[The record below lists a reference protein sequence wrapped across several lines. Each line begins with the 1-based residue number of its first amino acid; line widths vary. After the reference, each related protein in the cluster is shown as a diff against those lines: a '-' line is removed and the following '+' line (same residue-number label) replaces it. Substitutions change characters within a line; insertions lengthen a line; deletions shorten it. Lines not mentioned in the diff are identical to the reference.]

1 MIWNLVSNY
10 MSHTIGLDPDLTNEE
25 MAKSES
31 KSKFGWASATRVTF
45 LLNLE
50 DLDEPKPK
58 RKRRNSI

>member
-1 MIWNLVSNY
+1 

-58 RKRRNSI
+58 KKRRNSI